1 MPAKWVESLLAL
13 QAVDLRIRE
22 LEQRAL
28 LLPQEMNRLK
38 AKRDEAVA
46 RVNAVADKGR
56 RIDLDRK
63 SAESEVAGLNAE
75 NDKLQKQSAMVKK
88 NSEYQAMLNSI
99 AMNNKYIGDLE
110 SRVLAL
116 MDDFETARQEYRKVK
131 LESEIEVKG
140 IREEFDELVAFSKDV
155 KEEIAKLQASRPGLT
170 RMVDSATLSRYEALL
185 KGKNAGAPL
194 APIEN
199 GICGNC
205 HLRITP
211 QAMNGVQKG
220 AVTVCDNC
228 MHLIYEA
235 E

>member
-1 MPAKWVESLLAL
+1 MPVKWVESLLAL

-22 LEQRAL
+22 LEQRVA

-56 RIDLDRK
+56 KIDLERK
-63 SAESEVAGLNAE
+63 SAESEIAKLNAE
-75 NDKLQKQSAMVKK
+75 NEKLRQQSAMVRK
-88 NSEYQAMLNSI
+88 NSEYQAMLNTI
-99 AMNNKYIGDLE
+99 AMNKKYIGDLE
-110 SRVLAL
+110 TRVLGL
-116 MDDFETARQEYRKVK
+116 MDDFEAARREYRKVK

-140 IREEFDELVAFSKDV
+140 AREEFDELVA
-155 KEEIAKLQASRPGLT
+155 
-170 RMVDSATLSRYEALL
+170 LL
-185 KGKNAGAPL
+185 RGKNGGAPL
-194 APIEN
+194 VPIEN
-199 GICGNC
+199 GICGHC

-211 QAMNGVQKG
+211 QAMNGIQKG
-220 AVTVCDNC
+220 AVTCCDNC